1 MPAVYRWTHVVTPDE
16 IDEQN
21 HVNNLEYLRWTQTA
35 AVEHS
40 AAQGWTAE
48 RYREEG
54 SAWVVRS
61 HSIEYL
67 AAAIEG
73 DSIEVVTW
81 VSGFRKVTSLRK
93 FRVIRPADGI
103 LLARA
108 ETDWAYIG
116 AKHNVPRRIPQTLI
130 DSFEIVEGD
139 PLLDSD

>member
-1 MPAVYRWTHVVTPDE
+1 MPAVFRWDHLVTQGE

-40 AAQGWTAE
+40 AAQGWTTS

-67 AAAIEG
+67 AAAFAG
-73 DSIEVVTW
+73 DSIEVLTW
-81 VSGFRKVTSLRK
+81 VASFRKVTSLRR
-93 FRVIRPADGI
+93 FRIIRPSDGV
-103 LLARA
+103 LLAKA

-116 AKHNVPRRIPQTLI
+116 SEHNVPRRIPQSLI
-130 DSFEIVEGD
+130 ESFDIVEGEP
-139 PLLDSD
+139 PL

>member
-1 MPAVYRWTHVVTPDE
+1 MPAVFRWTHVVTQDE

-40 AAQGWTAE
+40 AAQGWTVE
-48 RYREEG
+48 RYRKEG

-67 AAAIEG
+67 AAAVAG
-73 DSIEVVTW
+73 DCIEVATW
-81 VSGFRKVTSLRK
+81 VTGFRKVTSLRK
-93 FRVIRPADGI
+93 FQILRPSDGV

-108 ETDWAYIG
+108 KTDWAYIG
-116 AKHNVPRRIPQTLI
+116 SQHNVPRRIPRELI
-130 DSFEIVEGD
+130 DSFEVVEGE
-139 PLLDSD
+139 PLLDAD

>member
-1 MPAVYRWTHVVTPDE
+1 MPAIYRWVHVVTSDE

-21 HVNNLEYLRWTQTA
+21 HVNNLEYLKWTQTA

-40 AAQGWTAE
+40 AAQGWTPE

-61 HSIEYL
+61 HAIEYL
-67 AAAIEG
+67 SAAVEG
-73 DSIEVVTW
+73 DRIEVVTW

-93 FRVIRPADGI
+93 FRIIRPTDGV

-116 AKHNVPRRIPQTLI
+116 SEHNVPRRIPDELK
-130 DSFEIVEGD
+130 DSFEVVDGE
-139 PLLDSD
+139 PSL